1 MAWWFGE
8 ILRWFARPKTVTHPS
23 ISRGGRELNPRPSS
37 RESNALTTRL
47 PSHHRDRA
55 VHDLTSHL
63 RHTSLAKIDFDAAQL
78 RQVCVSVCLP
88 PHGHTTAQTRM

>member
-1 MAWWFGE
+1 
-8 ILRWFARPKTVTHPS
+8 
-23 ISRGGRELNPRPSS
+23 
-37 RESNALTTRL
+37 
-47 PSHHRDRA
+47 

-78 RQVCVSVCLP
+78 RQVCVSVCLR